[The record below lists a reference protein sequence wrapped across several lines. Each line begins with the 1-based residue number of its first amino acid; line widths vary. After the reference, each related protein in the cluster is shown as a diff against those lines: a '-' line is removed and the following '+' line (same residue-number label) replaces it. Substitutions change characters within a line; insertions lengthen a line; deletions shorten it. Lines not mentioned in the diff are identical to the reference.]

1 MPRPKR
7 IKIDP
12 QKLGEVAVD
21 GVTFDIVGVTEETE
35 SYGHG
40 AAKRVLALQ
49 NFNKALDSIAQK
61 YYWGDSKDQAR
72 LRKLISEPISLSEL
86 ARELELEGINLEE
99 RAMRE
104 LAKKIKVSIKH
115 FNEAIKNKD

>member
-12 QKLGEVAVD
+12 QKLGEVEVD
-21 GVTFDIVGVTEETE
+21 GVKFDIVGVTKETE
-35 SYGHG
+35 SFGHG
-40 AAKRVLALQ
+40 AAKRVVALQ
-49 NFNKALDSIAQK
+49 NFNKALDSISQK

-72 LRKLISEPISLSEL
+72 LRKLISEPTSLSEL

-99 RAMRE
+99 RAMRA
-104 LAKKIKVSIKH
+104 LAKKVKVAIKH
-115 FNEAIKNKD
+115 FDEAIKNKD